1 MGVPAF
7 FKYLLNK
14 YGNTTIDC
22 ASVDVDDASVDL
34 TSANPNGIEID
45 NLYLDMNGIIHPC
58 CHPEDHAAPPT
69 EDAMMKAITTYIDR
83 LFAIARPR
91 KVLYMA
97 IDGVAPRAKMNQ
109 QRARRFR
116 AAQEAELE
124 YSAKL
129 AAANNARTVTAGLAG
144 EREVNIQKAWDS
156 NVITPGTP
164 FMAKV
169 AATLQ
174 YYVADRLT
182 NHPAWANLRVII
194 SDSSVPGEG
203 EHKIIEFV
211 RRQRTLASY
220 DPNTSHCIYGLD
232 ADLIMLALATHE
244 PHFYV
249 LREVVFFGGKH
260 RSLCLSCYNTG
271 HKREHCPYVNPEAAA
286 TAGVAKRPKAE
297 KPFQFLSIPILR
309 VQLEREFTSLQ
320 HALSNAGFAYD
331 FERCIDDFVFMC
343 FFVGNDFLPHLPVLQ
358 INEKAIDRM
367 IELYKELLPSMGGYI
382 SEDGDLNLHRV
393 SMMLDGLSKV
403 EDEILKQRARTNLRR
418 EAVAKYGKSTECCDG
433 CRGCICRVAIARRR
447 TAGAQP
453 CSRCGCISCSPD
465 DVEPDPVMA
474 EALAKID
481 EKLGVTPQDHA
492 KTNTAID
499 NARAASDLADRLFA
513 EDSATPTIVHG
524 ADGDGG
530 DTTGVGDEDD
540 DDVDDAPDTA
550 DASFSVV
557 YSEAA
562 DRAIRARQEY
572 AAAQGEPDEYY
583 DAVQLGVPGWRERY
597 YHYKFGVPLEDES
610 LLKDVREN
618 YIAGLCWVMMYYY
631 QGCVSWNWYYR
642 YHYAPFSQ
650 ELVRGM
656 DELAAKGIHFDL
668 GTPFHPFTQLMAVLP
683 PASAHALPKPYAA
696 LMTDADSPL
705 RGSYP
710 TEFGIDPN
718 GEKMPWKFVVLLPFM
733 DQDKLVSAVRSVE
746 SQLTPAEKRRNSPSA
761 EIVACRL
768 PTTEP
773 LAEGSS
779 AAAVAAMANL
789 CKLQYTQQAL
799 LDEAEKLLAREDYTS
814 SQYSADLAP
823 KAAPLSAFMSLGV
836 LAGQVLPWSVLPKFA
851 RRLTCPYNTAYSLQ
865 PNRAVFSLY
874 ILPVKPDRYTVGL
887 LPNVKMPEISASQM
901 RSSVKRD
908 RTFYEGQNHAT
919 SRSVN
924 DMDRS
929 NHGGFRRG
937 GNGNAPPCFNFQ
949 AGRCNRGDSCRY
961 SHQTAPTQAERPLVA
976 PQVAA
981 YIAQWRATWNAAQT
995 EWYNN
1000 MEKQWT
1006 SAQMAAWQNQM
1017 YNMGSQ
1023 AARTQQR

>member
-22 ASVDVDDASVDL
+22 ASVDPEDHSVDL
-34 TSANPNGIEID
+34 TAANPNGVEID

-58 CHPEDHAAPPT
+58 CHPEDQAAPPT
-69 EDAMMKAITTYIDR
+69 EEAMMKAITTYIDR

-124 YSAKL
+124 YSTKL
-129 AAANNARTVTAGLAG
+129 AAANSVRSGGAGLAG
-144 EREVNIQKAWDS
+144 EHEVNIQKAWDS

-169 AATLQ
+169 AATLH

-220 DPNTSHCIYGLD
+220 NPNTSHCIYGLD

-271 HKREHCPYVNPEAAA
+271 HKRDRCPYVNPDAASS
-286 TAGVAKRPKAE
+286 AGIAKRPKAE
-297 KPFQFLSIPILR
+297 KPFQFLSVPILR

-320 HALSNAGFAYD
+320 HVLADAGFAYD

-367 IELYKELLPSMGGYI
+367 IELYKQLLPSMGGYI
-382 SEDGDLNLHRV
+382 AEDGDLNLRRV

-403 EDEILKQRARTNLRR
+403 EDQILMQRARTNLRR
-418 EAVAKYGKSTECCDG
+418 EAVAKYGKSRECCDG
-433 CRGCICRVAIARRR
+433 CRGCICRIAISRRR
-447 TAGAQP
+447 SGGSEP
-453 CSRCGCISCSPD
+453 CHRCGCVSCSPD
-465 DVEPDPVMA
+465 DVAPDPVMA

-481 EKLGVTPQDHA
+481 EKLGVTPKDHA
-492 KTNTAID
+492 RTNNAVE
-499 NARAASDLADRLFA
+499 NARAADDLAERLFA
-513 EDSATPTIVHG
+513 EDTTTTTIVHG
-524 ADGDGG
+524 DGD
-530 DTTGVGDEDD
+530 DTTDALDAD
-540 DDVDDAPDTA
+540 AADDVEEAPDTA
-550 DASFSVV
+550 DAAFSVV
-557 YSEAA
+557 YAEAA

-572 AAAQGEPDEYY
+572 AAQQADPDEYH
-583 DAVQLGVPGWRERY
+583 DAVQLGIPGWRERY
-597 YHYKFGVPLEDES
+597 YHYKFGVPLEDETV
-610 LLKDVREN
+610 LKDVREN
-618 YIAGLCWVMMYYY
+618 YIAGLCWVMKYYY

-656 DELAAKGIHFDL
+656 DEIAAKGIHFDL
-668 GTPFHPFTQLMAVLP
+668 GTPFRPFTQLMAVLP

-710 TEFGIDPN
+710 TDFGIDPN

-733 DQDKLVSAVRSVE
+733 DQEKLVSAVQSVE
-746 SQLTPAEKRRNSPSA
+746 SELTPGEKRRNSPSA
-761 EIVACRL
+761 EVVACRL
-768 PTTEP
+768 PTSEP
-773 LAEGSS
+773 LAKGSS

-789 CKLQYTQQAL
+789 CKLQYTQPAL
-799 LDEAEKLLAREDYTS
+799 LESADTLLSHPDYSS

-823 KAAPLSAFMSLGV
+823 QAAPLSAFMSSGV
-836 LAGQVLPWSVLPKFA
+836 IAGQVLPWSVLPKFA
-851 RRLTCPYNTAYSLQ
+851 RRLTCPYDTALILQ
-865 PNRAVFSLY
+865 PNRAVFSLF
-874 ILPVKPDRYTVGL
+874 ILPGKPDTYSVGL
-887 LPNVKMPEISASQM
+887 LPNVTMPVLTASQM
-901 RSSVKRD
+901 RHSVKRD
-908 RTFYEGQNHAT
+908 RTFYEGQNHSST
-919 SRSVN
+919 RSVN

-929 NHGGFRRG
+929 NRGGFRRNDG
-937 GNGNAPPCFNFQ
+937 APPCFDFQ
-949 AGRCNRGDSCRY
+949 AGRCTRGDSCRF
-961 SHQTAPTQAERPLVA
+961 SHQAAQPQAARPLVA

-981 YIAQWRATWNAAQT
+981 YITQWRSTWNAEQT
-995 EWYNN
+995 DWYNN

-1006 SAQMAAWQNQM
+1006 PLQMAAWQNQM

-1023 AARTQQR
+1023 TAQNQQQQRQ